1 MISWPNSAYLS
12 TIWLPMNPAAPVTNI
27 LILDPSFLI
36 FSLYMQ
42 FRRCLYSLLIIFI
55 NAVYFSSK
63 GMGVKIHSS
72 AEVSEKAKIGENT
85 AIWNHTQ
92 IRENSE
98 IGDGCNIS
106 KNVYIDFGVKIGN
119 NVKIQNNVSV
129 YNGVTIEDDVF
140 LGPSMVFT
148 NDLYPR
154 SFIWE
159 SGQIGTTLVKR
170 GASIGANATIICGDR
185 VIGKYAMVAA
195 GSVVTKN
202 IPDYGLVVGN
212 PARLVGFV
220 CKCGRKSEKVN
231 ENIEKNVVVMKC
243 NHCNKEFEIRSGDYG
258 LLVK

>member
-1 MISWPNSAYLS
+1 
-12 TIWLPMNPAAPVTNI
+12 
-27 LILDPSFLI
+27 
-36 FSLYMQ
+36 
-42 FRRCLYSLLIIFI
+42 
-55 NAVYFSSK
+55 
-63 GMGVKIHSS
+63 MGVKIHTS

-85 AIWNHTQ
+85 AIWNHSQ
-92 IRENSE
+92 IREDSV
-98 IGDGCNIS
+98 IGENCNIG
-106 KNVYIDFGVKIGN
+106 KNVYVDFDVKIGN

-129 YNGVTIEDDVF
+129 YRGVIIEDDVF

-154 SFIWE
+154 SFRWE
-159 SGQIGTTLVKR
+159 SGQIMKTLVKK

-185 VIGKYAMVAA
+185 VIGRYAMVAA

-220 CKCGRKSEKVN
+220 CKCGRKAEKVVVD
-231 ENIEKNVVVMKC
+231 EREVGIDEKNVVMMKC
-243 NHCNKEFEIRSGDYG
+243 NHCNETFEIPKQDYV

>member
-1 MISWPNSAYLS
+1 MH
-12 TIWLPMNPAAPVTNI
+12 
-27 LILDPSFLI
+27 
-36 FSLYMQ
+36 SLY
-42 FRRCLYSLLIIFI
+42 RLLIIFI
-55 NAVYFSSK
+55 NAVYFSSH
-63 GMGVKIHSS
+63 GMGVKIHTS

-85 AIWNHTQ
+85 AIWNHSQ
-92 IRENSE
+92 IREDSE
-98 IGDGCNIS
+98 IGAGCNIG
-106 KNVYIDFGVKIGN
+106 KNVYVDFGVRIGN

-154 SFIWE
+154 SFKWDSNQVMKTI
-159 SGQIGTTLVKR
+159 VKK

-202 IPDYGLVVGN
+202 VSDYGLVLGN

-220 CKCGRKSEKVN
+220 CKCGKKAEKDSVN
-231 ENIEKNVVVMKC
+231 DEKNVVVMKC
-243 NHCNKEFEIRSGDYG
+243 NHCNETFEVCLGDYN
-258 LLVK
+258 LIVD

>member
-1 MISWPNSAYLS
+1 
-12 TIWLPMNPAAPVTNI
+12 
-27 LILDPSFLI
+27 
-36 FSLYMQ
+36 
-42 FRRCLYSLLIIFI
+42 
-55 NAVYFSSK
+55 
-63 GMGVKIHSS
+63 MGVKIHSS

-159 SGQIGTTLVKR
+159 ENQVMRTLVKR

-202 IPDYGLVVGN
+202 IPDHGLVVGN

-220 CKCGRKSEKVN
+220 CKCGRKAEKVD
-231 ENIEKNVVVMKC
+231 ENIEKSVIVMKC
-243 NHCNKEFEIRSGDYG
+243 NHCNEEFEISSGDYN
-258 LLVK
+258 LLIKK